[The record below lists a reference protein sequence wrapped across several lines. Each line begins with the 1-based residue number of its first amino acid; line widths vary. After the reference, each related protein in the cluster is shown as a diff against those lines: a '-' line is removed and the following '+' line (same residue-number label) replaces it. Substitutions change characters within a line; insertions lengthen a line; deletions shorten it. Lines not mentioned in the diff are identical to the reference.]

1 MPEESGL
8 PAAGQ
13 RRRRIG
19 LLGGTFDPVHA
30 AHLSLARAALAH
42 LALDELRF
50 VPTGRSWQKARAGAS
65 TEQRI
70 EMLHIATAALSEV
83 SIDERET
90 RRRGATYTIDT
101 LIEMRTELGDAP
113 ALVLILGSDQL
124 RNLPTWHRWNELL
137 VHAHL
142 GVVRRG
148 DDRLEGLDPAVQT
161 LLDARAC
168 DSLPDAPAGS
178 IVFFPMT
185 PMHVSGS
192 ELRERIAR
200 GEHPAELLPPGVL
213 DYIQRNRLY
222 GAASG
227 TR

>member
-1 MPEESGL
+1 M
-8 PAAGQ
+8 PAAG

-30 AHLSLARAALAH
+30 AHLALARAALGH

-50 VPTGRSWQKARAGAS
+50 MPTGRSWQKAHAGARAD
-65 TEQRI
+65 QRI
-70 EMLHIATAALSEV
+70 EMLRIATAALPDV

-90 RRRGATYTIDT
+90 RRCGATYTIDT
-101 LIEMRTELGDAP
+101 LIELRAELGDAP

-124 RNLPTWHRWNELL
+124 RNLPTWHRWDELL
-137 VHAHL
+137 RHAHL
-142 GVVRRG
+142 GVVRRA
-148 DDRLEGLDPAVQT
+148 DDRLEGLDARVRA
-161 LLDARAC
+161 LVDAHAG

-178 IVFFPMT
+178 IVFLPMA
-185 PMHVSGS
+185 PMRISGS

-200 GEHPAELLPPGVL
+200 GERPVELLPPGVL

-222 GAASG
+222 DAASG
-227 TR
+227 TH